1 MENFVGQMMQMD
13 EGAVRFV
20 MNFFLLLDPEDL
32 KACRLVSKQWN
43 EFIKREVWRN
53 QYGKK
58 RLTHKLLQRWMAGN
72 PKEEVFF
79 SQEVNFENQIEDIV
93 CDEEYVYCADKT
105 GKVMMFR
112 LSDGVM
118 ERELNPGPEDERLDI
133 FDPGYLGHPKMAAK
147 KDLLA
152 LTGSVR
158 DPVLIT
164 IPTLTVWNTTTSSTG
179 EVVFRGGSRGSRIMA
194 MEVMEGKIAIVEG
207 SGDGWRH
214 RSLVVIEKVDNVWMR
229 KDLAQWPLPRSAET
243 CMASYNDVW
252 VVLEL
257 DIDTLR
263 VYTGSDDGKELK
275 MPVSGNEYTW
285 VMSMSLPFLVTLR
298 AQGCRNCIVQVFKV
312 PTEDIGTDISL
323 LKSINI
329 EGVGFINSTTTSRP
343 LYSTFVVGVLYSRRA
358 VGNNLHVFDTAK
370 LLDVSVLPENVEWR
384 EVKLGTGNW
393 YCSPRNRSMNT
404 TSLVYIKNQGGYG
417 QPRRQSLVKRDF
429 WMSNSKS
436 E

>member
-13 EGAVRFV
+13 AGAVRFV
-20 MNFFLLLDPEDL
+20 TDFFLLLDPEDL

-43 EFIKREVWRN
+43 EFIKREGWRN

-179 EVVFRGGSRGSRIMA
+179 EVIFRGGSRGSRIMA

-207 SGDGWRH
+207 SGDGWR
-214 RSLVVIEKVDNVWMR
+214 LVVIEKVDNVWMR

-298 AQGCRNCIVQVFKV
+298 AQGSRNCIVQVFKV

-329 EGVGFINSTTTSRP
+329 EGVIKLPLRP
-343 LYSTFVVGVLYSRRA
+343 FYSTFVVGMLYSRRF

-384 EVKLGTGNW
+384 EVKLGTGGCW
-393 YCSPRNRSMNT
+393 ATRMNT
-404 TSLVYIKNQGGYG
+404 TSLVYIKDHYQGGYIH
-417 QPRRQSLVKRDF
+417 PHRQSLVKRDF
-429 WMSNSKS
+429 WMSSSKS
-436 E
+436 EKK

>member
-1 MENFVGQMMQMD
+1 
-13 EGAVRFV
+13 
-20 MNFFLLLDPEDL
+20 
-32 KACRLVSKQWN
+32 
-43 EFIKREVWRN
+43 
-53 QYGKK
+53 
-58 RLTHKLLQRWMAGN
+58 
-72 PKEEVFF
+72 
-79 SQEVNFENQIEDIV
+79 
-93 CDEEYVYCADKT
+93 
-105 GKVMMFR
+105 MMFR

-133 FDPGYLGHPKMAAK
+133 FDSGYLGHPKMAAK

-298 AQGCRNCIVQVFKV
+298 AQGSRNCIVQVFKV

-329 EGVGFINSTTTSRP
+329 EGVGFINSP
-343 LYSTFVVGVLYSRRA
+343 LKPFYSTFVVGVLHSRQI
-358 VGNNLHVFDTAK
+358 VGPILQVFEKAK
-370 LLDVSVLPENVEWR
+370 LLDVSVLQENVERR
-384 EVKLGTGNW
+384 EVELRAGRWPIGPQW
-393 YCSPRNRSMNT
+393 PVCSLSSLNT
-404 TSLVYIKNQGGYG
+404 TSLVYIKN
-417 QPRRQSLVKRDF
+417 RHHRQSLVKRDF

>member
-1 MENFVGQMMQMD
+1 MHE
-13 EGAVRFV
+13 
-20 MNFFLLLDPEDL
+20 
-32 KACRLVSKQWN
+32 
-43 EFIKREVWRN
+43 
-53 QYGKK
+53 
-58 RLTHKLLQRWMAGN
+58 N
-72 PKEEVFF
+72 PKEEVLF
-79 SQEVNFENQIEDIV
+79 SQEVNQRITNML
-93 CDEEYVYCADKT
+93 CDEEYVYCADLT
-105 GKVMMFR
+105 GKVRMYR

-118 ERELNPGPEDERLDI
+118 ERELNPGPEHERLSWINSIDEI
-133 FDPGYLGHPKMAAK
+133 AVK

-152 LTGSVR
+152 SARRVR
-158 DPVLIT
+158 DPVLFL
-164 IPTLTVWNTTTSSTG
+164 IPFLIVWNTRTSSTG
-179 EVVFRGGSRGSRIMA
+179 EVVFKGGPSRSAIME
-194 MEVMEGKIAIVEG
+194 MEVVAIDKIAIVLG
-207 SGDGWRH
+207 SGDGLRH
-214 RSLVVIEKVDNVWMR
+214 LSLVVIEKVDNIWIRKDLRIEKVDNVWMR

-298 AQGCRNCIVQVFKV
+298 AQGSRNCIVQVFKV

-329 EGVGFINSTTTSRP
+329 EGVIKLPLRP
-343 LYSTFVVGVLYSRRA
+343 FYSTFVVGMLYSRRF

-384 EVKLGTGNW
+384 EAKLGHKLGHKL
-393 YCSPRNRSMNT
+393 NT
-404 TSLVYIKNQGGYG
+404 TSLVYIKRDVQGE
-417 QPRRQSLVKRDF
+417 QHRQSLVKRNF
-429 WMSNSKS
+429 WISNSKS

>member
-93 CDEEYVYCADKT
+93 CDEEYVYCADST

-133 FDPGYLGHPKMAAK
+133 FDSGYLGHPKMAAK

-207 SGDGWRH
+207 SGVGWRH

-298 AQGCRNCIVQVFKV
+298 AQGSRNCIVQVFKV

-329 EGVGFINSTTTSRP
+329 EGVGFINLPLRP
-343 LYSTFVVGVLYSRRA
+343 FYSTFVVGVLYSRQT

-417 QPRRQSLVKRDF
+417 QPHRQSLVKRDF